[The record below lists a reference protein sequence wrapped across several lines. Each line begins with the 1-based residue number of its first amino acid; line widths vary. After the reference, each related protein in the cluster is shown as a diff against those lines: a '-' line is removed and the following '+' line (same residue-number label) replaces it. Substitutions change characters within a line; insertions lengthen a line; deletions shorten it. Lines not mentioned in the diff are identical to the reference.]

1 MTSLNL
7 SIRVEN
13 LERVRDAL
21 DKLSGQQ
28 ARQAYANAINDA
40 AFKARNAM
48 VQELRSNFD
57 RPTPFIANAPKVFKA
72 TSDNLS
78 AVIQP
83 TLDSRNQWSRGG
95 KIGVDPQH
103 VLQAQEFGGRRA
115 DKRSEVVLRRA
126 GILPNGYQTAIP
138 KDPFPGSDDGR
149 GNLRGP
155 FLTQLLSYLQAF
167 GEQGYRANMTDR
179 RKKSLRNQQGIG
191 SIAAK
196 QVYKTTLG
204 RRYFVSYG
212 KLRSNRSTHLAP
224 GIWSASGT
232 HDVKVQPVL
241 MFVRTPN
248 YQPRINM
255 ERIAKSADLQNYLD
269 RRVRARVRNLAE
281 GKPA

>member
-13 LERVRDAL
+13 LGRVREAL
-21 DKLSGQQ
+21 NKLSGQQ

-72 TSDNLS
+72 TADKLT
-78 AVIQP
+78 ATIQP

-115 DKRSEVVLRRA
+115 DKRSEAVLRRA

-138 KDPFPGSDDGR
+138 ETPYPGSDDGR

-155 FLTQLLSYLQAF
+155 FLTQLLSYLRTF
-167 GEQGYRANMTDR
+167 GEQGYKANMTAR
-179 RKKSLRNQQGIG
+179 RKAGIHQGT
-191 SIAAK
+191 AK
-196 QVYKTTLG
+196 QTG

-212 KLRSNRSTHLAP
+212 KLRGNNSSHFAL
-224 GIWSASGT
+224 GIWAASGT
-232 HDVKVQPVL
+232 HGVDVRPVL
-241 MFVRTPN
+241 MFVRTPS
-248 YQPRINM
+248 YRPRISM
-255 ERIAKSADLQNYLD
+255 ERIAQSADLQNYLD

-281 GKPA
+281 GKSA